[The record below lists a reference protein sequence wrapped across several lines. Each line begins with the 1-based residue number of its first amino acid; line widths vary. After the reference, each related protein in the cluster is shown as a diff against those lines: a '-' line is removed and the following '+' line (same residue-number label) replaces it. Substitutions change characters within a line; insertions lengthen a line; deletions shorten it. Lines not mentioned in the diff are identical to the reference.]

1 MLNDLT
7 GATPCRIDTEIS
19 SLTGQIADHR
29 QVASNAIETLH
40 YRVGDDKHP
49 PVGRQRRRYWKLS
62 LAQTLEKAEQAT
74 NPIVELITYR
84 EAEKGI
90 AILKES
96 VIVLQEEFARRPWS
110 RFFEVT
116 SSNGHVHSSTGCSTC
131 RDTTTFAW
139 HPELAGKN
147 EEAAVQE
154 CGPFLCTV
162 CFPTAPVSWTRD
174 RGDVKAEQDA
184 LTGLYCSGASY
195 VDGSRVNRYPSAFAE
210 CAECHSSVS
219 LTTTGRV
226 RKHRN
231 PMVK

>member
-1 MLNDLT
+1 MLNDLA
-7 GATPCRIDTEIS
+7 GATPWRIDTKIS
-19 SLTGQIADHR
+19 SLTGQIAAHR

-40 YRVGDDKHP
+40 YRVGDDRHP
-49 PVGRQRRRYWKLS
+49 PVGRQRRGPWKLS
-62 LAQTLEKAEQAT
+62 LAQTLERAEQAA

-96 VIVLQEEFARRPWS
+96 VIVLQEEFARRPWP
-110 RFFEVT
+110 RFFEVI

-139 HPELAGKN
+139 HPESTGKN

-162 CFPTAPVSWTRD
+162 CFPTAPVAWTRD
-174 RGDVKAEQDA
+174 RGRCQGGARRSHWA
-184 LTGLYCSGASY
+184 LLLRGFLRGWQPREPLSVRIRRVHRVPQQPV
-195 VDGSRVNRYPSAFAE
+195 VDHDRTRP
-210 CAECHSSVS
+210 
-219 LTTTGRV
+219 
-226 RKHRN
+226 
-231 PMVK
+231 